1 MGENVF
7 MIKDLFTILVICF
20 WFCSALLIIKD
31 LEESIL
37 KLPFLKMGAVVVI
50 AIVSGPFF
58 VIVNGFEYLLDAFLP
73 DNGDDDES

>member
-7 MIKDLFTILVICF
+7 MIKDLFTIFVI
-20 WFCSALLIIKD
+20 CSALLIIKD

-37 KLPFLKMGAVVVI
+37 KLPFLKMGA
-50 AIVSGPFF
+50 IVGGPFF

>member
-1 MGENVF
+1 MYGRKCIYDKRFVF
-7 MIKDLFTILVICF
+7 GF
-20 WFCSALLIIKD
+20 
-31 LEESIL
+31 EESIL

-50 AIVSGPFF
+50 AIVGGPFF